1 MCALI
6 LWVKCE
12 NSRGDAWVALT
23 YEDAYFTCVRMTY
36 ADACIRGRAFTYEH
50 TDTGGDSTD
59 MPVPPLTCLF
69 LTGLYLSASPSLCL
83 SASLPLLSALV
94 RNLAVSAV
102 SARKRA
108 PLSASYIIYIYIYR

>member
-23 YEDAYFTCVRMTY
+23 YEDAYVTCVLMTY

-50 TDTGGDSTD
+50 TQILEATAG
-59 MPVPPLTCLF
+59 LHCLH
-69 LTGLYLSASPSLCL
+69 
-83 SASLPLLSALV
+83 
-94 RNLAVSAV
+94 
-102 SARKRA
+102 
-108 PLSASYIIYIYIYR
+108 